1 MDVSGGFLALGL
13 TLTVIGV
20 IMVYI
25 SLRARPSEVQSRGV
39 GVIFIGPI
47 PLVMGGDRKLV
58 LAALGVAAV
67 IMVVIIARAAE
78 SNLIG
83 W

>member
-1 MDVSGGFLALGL
+1 MVVSGGFLALGL
-13 TLTVIGV
+13 TMTVIGA
-20 IMVYI
+20 IMVYL
-25 SLRARPSEVQSRGV
+25 SLRARPSEAQSKGV

-47 PLVMGGDRKLV
+47 PLVIGGSRKWV

-67 IMVVIIARAAE
+67 IMVVMIARAAE
-78 SNLIG
+78 PNLIG

>member
-1 MDVSGGFLALGL
+1 MDVSGGLLALGL
-13 TLTVIGV
+13 IMTVAGV
-20 IMVYI
+20 IMVYL

-39 GVIFIGPI
+39 GVIFIGPVPI
-47 PLVMGGDRKLV
+47 MIGGSSKWV

-67 IMVVIIARAAE
+67 IMVVMIARVAE
-78 SNLIG
+78 PNLIG